1 MSLLEIIYRFFLA
14 SILGGIIGAE
24 RSFFKKQAGL
34 RTFSLVALAACLFSY
49 LGYKYSFLDPAST
62 SRIIANLVVGIGFLG
77 AGLIFLKEEKILGLT
92 TAAALWV
99 TAAIGGAVGLGFYFE
114 AFLTTVITVMIL
126 TLWHYIEEFIKKDK
140 KNEDI

>member
-1 MSLLEIIYRFFLA
+1 MSFLEIIYKFVLA

-34 RTFSLVALAACLFSY
+34 RTFSLVALGACLFSY
-49 LGYKYSFLDPAST
+49 LGYSLEEPSSV

-114 AFLTTVITVMIL
+114 AFLTTIITVIIL
-126 TLWHYIEEFIKKDK
+126 TLWHYIEEFIKR
-140 KNEDI
+140 NENN

>member
-1 MSLLEIIYRFFLA
+1 MSFLEIIYKFVLA

-34 RTFSLVALAACLFSY
+34 RTFSLVALGACLFSY
-49 LGYKYSFLDPAST
+49 LGYSLEEPSSV

-99 TAAIGGAVGLGFYFE
+99 TAAIGGAVCLGFYFE
-114 AFLTTVITVMIL
+114 AFLTTIITVIIL
-126 TLWHYIEEFIKKDK
+126 TLWHYIEEFIKR
-140 KNEDI
+140 NENN

>member
-1 MSLLEIIYRFFLA
+1 MTFIEIIYKFFLA

-34 RTFSLVALAACLFSY
+34 RTFSLVSLGACLFSY
-49 LGYKYSFLDPAST
+49 LGYSLNDPSNAS
-62 SRIIANLVVGIGFLG
+62 RVIANLVVGIGFLG

-99 TAAIGGAVGLGFYFE
+99 TAAIGGAIGLGFYFE
-114 AFLTTVITVMIL
+114 AFLTTIITVIIL
-126 TLWHYIEEFIKKDK
+126 TLWHYIEEFIKRDE
-140 KNEDI
+140 NN